1 MITLL
6 HHKISKQYPTIGRK
20 THTRIEAALYSEA
33 VNKITVWLVLAVVP
47 MKRSMKII
55 INRMQLNKKEW
66 KL

>member
-1 MITLL
+1 VF
-6 HHKISKQYPTIGRK
+6 HRKISKQYPTIGRK

-33 VNKITVWLVLAVVP
+33 VNKITAWLVLAVVP

-55 INRMQLNKKEW
+55 INRMQFNKKEW

>member
-1 MITLL
+1 MIIVF
-6 HHKISKQYPTIGRK
+6 HRKISKQYPIIGRK
-20 THTRIEAALYSEA
+20 TCTCIEAALYSEA